1 MQQNDLD
8 RDQAHLAILSQ
19 RRVGAALR
27 WIKVRQGHT
36 RQTSAMTI
44 AELFAANVP
53 RYTSYPTAPHFHKGV
68 DEKISRSWLQ
78 RLPSEEPLSLYAHIP
93 FCDSLCWFCAC
104 HTRAANHY
112 APVQAYCDLL
122 LQEIDLVADALP
134 GRMKVRHIHWGGGS
148 PTILD
153 STDIARL
160 SSHLRARFDITSD
173 AEFAVEIDPRG
184 FSPAMAQDFARAGVT
199 RASMGVQD
207 CDPAVQRAINRI
219 QSDDQ
224 TFDAVAHLRA
234 EGIRSINLDLVY
246 GLPRQTL
253 ESWGRTLDFILWL
266 KPDRIAVFGYAHVP
280 SFKKQQALIPAELLP
295 DVETRLRMAELAR
308 QILCAHG
315 YVAVGID
322 HYALPGDAL
331 AKAAIG
337 GRLFRNFQGYTTD
350 SASSLIGLGASSISA
365 LPQGYVQNE
374 STVPAWRTAIT
385 AGHLPV
391 GRGVV
396 LTDQDRLRRTII
408 ERLMCDLEVDLESL
422 LQDAAG
428 RQDMEDAFLALT
440 ELADRGIVK
449 VDAARIIIPAQWRT
463 AARLVASSFDAY
475 LERRATGHSV
485 AV

>member
-1 MQQNDLD
+1 
-8 RDQAHLAILSQ
+8 
-19 RRVGAALR
+19 
-27 WIKVRQGHT
+27 
-36 RQTSAMTI
+36 MTI

-53 RYTSYPTAPHFHKGV
+53 RYTSYPTAPHFHRGV
-68 DEKISRSWLQ
+68 DEKHARTWLQ
-78 RLPSEEPLSLYAHIP
+78 QLPRDEPLSLYVHIP

-104 HTRAANHY
+104 HTRAVNHY
-112 APVQAYCDLL
+112 APVRAYCDLL
-122 LQEIDLVADALP
+122 LREIDLVAEALP
-134 GRMKVRHIHWGGGS
+134 GRMHVRHIHWGGGS

-153 STDIARL
+153 SADIARL
-160 SSHLRARFDITSD
+160 ADHLRARFDVAPD

-184 FSPAMAQDFARAGVT
+184 FSPAMAQDFALAGVT

-224 TFDAVAHLRA
+224 TFDAIAHLRA

-253 ESWGRTLDFILWL
+253 ESWERTLDFILWL

-280 SFKKQQALIPAELLP
+280 GFKKQQALIPVELLP
-295 DVETRLRMAELAR
+295 DVKTRLRMAEQAR
-308 QILCAHG
+308 HILCAHG

-331 AKAAIG
+331 AMAASH

-350 SASSLIGLGASSISA
+350 SAPTLIGLGASSISA

-374 STVPAWRTAIT
+374 SAVPAWRTAIT
-385 AGHLPV
+385 AGLLPV
-391 GRGVV
+391 ARGVS
-396 LTDQDRLRRTII
+396 LTDSDRLRRAII
-408 ERLMCDLEVDLESL
+408 ERLMCDLEVDLENL
-422 LQDAAG
+422 LQEAPS
-428 RQDMEDAFLALT
+428 QHDMEDAFLALT
-440 ELADRGIVK
+440 QLADSGIVK
-449 VDAARIIIPAQWRT
+449 LDGARIVIPGQWRA
-463 AARLVASSFDAY
+463 AARLVASCFDAY
-475 LERRATGHSV
+475 LERRGTGHSV